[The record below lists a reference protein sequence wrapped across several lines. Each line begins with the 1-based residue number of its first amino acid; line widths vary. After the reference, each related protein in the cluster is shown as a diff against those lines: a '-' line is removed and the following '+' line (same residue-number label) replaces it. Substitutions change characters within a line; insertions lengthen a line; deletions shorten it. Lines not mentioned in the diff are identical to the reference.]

1 MLVSDASR
9 VKKTKWE
16 ETSSNLK
23 SEIFLLLNL
32 PPPQITLFFS
42 LLLKTKTQ
50 HKEIKNAIWSFYF
63 QVCGSN
69 SFSSLA
75 FTVIN
80 PVTSFPCWLWVADWQ
95 SAVCIHA
102 TLESGSNTAPDKQ
115 AQGIFPSRSSIL
127 NFLLPFLIIGPPRT
141 EKCPPGDSNFPP
153 FLFQLFFLPLLSNG
167 PYLSPSA
174 PFPCPHFL

>member
-1 MLVSDASR
+1 MLESDASR

-32 PPPQITLFFS
+32 TPPQITLFFS
-42 LLLKTKTQ
+42 LLLKTEAQ
-50 HKEIKNAIWSFYF
+50 HKEIKNAVWSFYF
-63 QVCGSN
+63 QVCGSS

-75 FTVIN
+75 FTVII

-95 SAVCIHA
+95 GAVCIPA

-115 AQGIFPSRSSIL
+115 ARGNFPSRPSIL
-127 NFLLPFLIIGPPRT
+127 NIYRYFFSLLDYRGQKNVHRVIQTFHH
-141 EKCPPGDSNFPP
+141 
-153 FLFQLFFLPLLSNG
+153 LFSSYSFSLFEQ
-167 PYLSPSA
+167 
-174 PFPCPHFL
+174 